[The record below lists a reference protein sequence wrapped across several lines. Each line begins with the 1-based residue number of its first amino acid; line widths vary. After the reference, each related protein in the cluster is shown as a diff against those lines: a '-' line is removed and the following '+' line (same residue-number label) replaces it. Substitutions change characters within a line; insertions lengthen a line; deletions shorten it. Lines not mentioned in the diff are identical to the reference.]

1 MQMYL
6 SILSCY
12 HFHFCNI
19 IFICKCHKKSLLGPI
34 VLLYSRLSL
43 RHPYKTDTSVKLTS
57 RVSPH
62 FLYSLYLTLYKT
74 DTLSAIPKLKLS
86 VFILILQADTC
97 VQHLFFFYM
106 YLIYYFLIKGCLVHI
121 IITVSATCNYENNLV
136 KIRTFC
142 HRS

>member
-1 MQMYL
+1 MYL

-12 HFHFCNI
+12 QFHFCNI

-97 VQHLFFFYM
+97 VQHLFFF
-106 YLIYYFLIKGCLVHI
+106 LHVL
-121 IITVSATCNYENNLV
+121 NLL
-136 KIRTFC
+136 FFD
-142 HRS
+142 